1 MWLRLT
7 AMVWGINFVGDI
19 RLQLSMS
26 ALYLYVLE
34 LLLTTQKIP
43 EFHTDHGEGKFERI
57 L

>member
-1 MWLRLT
+1 
-7 AMVWGINFVGDI
+7 MVWGINFVGDI